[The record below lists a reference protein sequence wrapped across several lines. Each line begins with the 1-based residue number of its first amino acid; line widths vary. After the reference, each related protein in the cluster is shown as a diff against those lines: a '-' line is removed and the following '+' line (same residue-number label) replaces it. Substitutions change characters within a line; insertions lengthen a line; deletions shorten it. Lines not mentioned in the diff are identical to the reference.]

1 MNMIVLVII
10 GFNLLANNRLKLTR
24 LYGDACIIL
33 IIITRYIR
41 EIVRDRYTSYEI
53 KNEK

>member
-1 MNMIVLVII
+1 MIVLAII
-10 GFNLLANNRLKLTR
+10 DFNLFANNRFKLTSI
-24 LYGDACIIL
+24 YQDSCIIL